1 MGLTEIC
8 EALIALN
15 QLKEK
20 GIIEDYA
27 IGGGYAVIYHQVPY
41 STYDLDIFAIIS
53 SVDKIL
59 TLTPIKDFFR
69 EKGYKVQGEHIYVG
83 EMAVQI
89 LPDIG
94 PLYNEAV
101 REAEETEVA
110 EIPTRVI
117 GAEHLIALS
126 LIPFRQTDKYRI
138 SRLIE
143 TADRKL
149 LDKIIDRY
157 DDEENQLRK
166 RLKSVL
172 GN

>member
-1 MGLTEIC
+1 
-8 EALIALN
+8 
-15 QLKEK
+15 
-20 GIIEDYA
+20 
-27 IGGGYAVIYHQVPY
+27 
-41 STYDLDIFAIIS
+41 
-53 SVDKIL
+53 
-59 TLTPIKDFFR
+59 
-69 EKGYKVQGEHIYVG
+69 
-83 EMAVQI
+83 MAVQI